1 MVRRGGIDDPRRLRW
16 PPSGTADPL
25 TARSCPDLVV
35 TILFPD
41 LDSTGRARILGP
53 ICLFFALGFR
63 ASLKA
68 SPRRPGLSSGR
79 PLGAPHWCLPLMGS
93 IRFQRD
99 GSGTTGALPRLRQS
113 RYVPLPAGC
122 LTLIND
128 HRLFILRPRC
138 FTSPPG
144 PAPTGRH
151 A

>member
-1 MVRRGGIDDPRRLRW
+1 MPKKR
-16 PPSGTADPL
+16 
-25 TARSCPDLVV
+25 
-35 TILFPD
+35 
-41 LDSTGRARILGP
+41 
-53 ICLFFALGFR
+53 CLIR
-63 ASLKA
+63 ELKA
-68 SPRRPGLSSGR
+68 QLTPPKPTPRLYTV
-79 PLGAPHWCLPLMGS
+79 GS
-93 IRFQRD
+93 LADMAWSVRFQRG
-99 GSGTTGALPRLRQS
+99 GSGTNGALPRLRQS